1 MVFLKIK
8 LIKLNCI
15 LENLNPIDIPGV
27 SPIICSQSSKESH
40 QGDITKIEDCKEIVS
55 ILRSGSKSDVKSSTK
70 KKSVFMLNDLEN
82 LKTNLKFEESTS
94 KQEISDDKYLD
105 NPLEIQ
111 PSMSSASK
119 PKNPYDEI
127 QIEESKKNSN
137 KFNEPFES
145 TTPSKNKYD
154 EIPIGGGSKRNS
166 NQLTDEN
173 KFKNSYDEI
182 PIGGSKRN
190 SNVFTEENMYLP
202 QPNNIYDEM
211 PIGGKQNSN
220 NFSEENMYPP
230 EGTLVEKNKKPVKKA
245 NTFLKRKTAPNI
257 DVQKEEIENP
267 RIIEENNDCI
277 INKPPDNMKND
288 IETNLED
295 RPTLINYED
304 VPIKNSNDF
313 DEKPLG
319 KTGYK
324 LDVLEEFPPEHN
336 SFEVVNNKS
345 DEPLSNRLKSKIWK
359 VRCEAMEELAK
370 NPQSDFISNF
380 SSFFADSN
388 VNCVE
393 KALIAYKAYL
403 EANLIGFEQEILRI
417 ILDKIYGNGKASIR
431 TVSVDILCM
440 LFETLTDKGSYFE
453 TVNQLLSH
461 KNPKTVCSAINLL
474 SELLI
479 NFGPQNLNFLK
490 PFLNE
495 IERIASGSTTTTKNE
510 AMNLYKEFYKWVG
523 DAVLK
528 TLTSKL
534 KKSQQ
539 DELDKFI
546 SENPFQPLQP
556 KRVKESA
563 SSKNTKGANKNVSA
577 PLPIDPYDILSAVEL
592 FPRFGDSFCEKVL
605 GAGKWTEK
613 KEFLEE
619 MLKVINVPK
628 LSAKDSSE
636 LSTLFST
643 LKKLLN
649 DNNTVVVQLTVQL
662 IGVLAK
668 GLRKAFSSCK
678 YLFPVLLEKFKDK
691 RTGLVE
697 EIKKTLENF
706 SYCINFEEILENVKE
721 TLGDKS
727 PPPVKINT
735 LGFID
740 KTLERKCVE
749 KTINKMKPNI
759 NELMPALKK
768 LTDDGNG
775 DLRDASLTTLGKI
788 VGCFGDN
795 ILGDFQNQLNNAK
808 MQKIQE
814 AAAKMPV
821 QKLKEESKSDFPEK
835 EKEKPKVNQPSQTNQ
850 VPSISSNPS
859 QVKPPKPFV
868 KSATTKQIIAKPGQT
883 VNKVASSK
891 NLPEKE
897 EITMITPEEALES
910 LKKVFDEECLNN
922 IGSNVPKVRLEAV
935 QSLTTK
941 VEELCESKKLSN

>member
-1 MVFLKIK
+1 MFLD
-8 LIKLNCI
+8 
-15 LENLNPIDIPGV
+15 NLNPLEIPGV
-27 SPIICSQSSKESH
+27 SPIIGSQSSKESH
-40 QGDITKIEDCKEIVS
+40 QSDANRTEECKEIVS
-55 ILRSGSKSDVKSSTK
+55 ILKSNSKSDIKSSAK
-70 KKSVFMLNDLEN
+70 KKSVFMLTDYEN
-82 LKTNLKFEESTS
+82 LKTNLKFEEPTS
-94 KQEISDDKYLD
+94 KQELIDIKSLD
-105 NPLEIQ
+105 NNIERNASIG
-111 PSMSSASK
+111 SASK
-119 PKNPYDEI
+119 SKNSYDEI
-127 QIEESKKNSN
+127 QIGGSKKNSSN
-137 KFNEPFES
+137 FNDNFES
-145 TTPSKNKYD
+145 NTPSKNPYD
-154 EIPIGGGSKRNS
+154 EIPIGGSTRNS
-166 NQLTDEN
+166 NKFTEEN
-173 KFKNSYDEI
+173 NIQKNSYDEI
-182 PIGGSKRN
+182 PIGGSK
-190 SNVFTEENMYLP
+190 SNLNPFTEENMFPP
-202 QPNNIYDEM
+202 QSKNIYDEM
-211 PIGGKQNSN
+211 PIGGKANSN
-220 NFSEENMYPP
+220 MFSEENMYPP
-230 EGTLVEKNKKPVKKA
+230 EGAPTEKVKKPLKKA
-245 NTFLKRKTAPNI
+245 TTFLKRKTAANVDI
-257 DVQKEEIENP
+257 QKEENENP

-277 INKPPDNMKND
+277 INKPTHDIKND
-288 IETNLED
+288 IEANLED
-295 RPTLINYED
+295 RPTLINFED
-304 VPIKNSNDF
+304 VPIKQINSNANNF

-324 LDVLEEFPPEHN
+324 LDALDEFPPEHN
-336 SFEVVNNKS
+336 SFEVVNKNS

-359 VRCEAMEELAK
+359 VRCQALEELAK
-370 NPQSDFISNF
+370 DPQSDFVSNF
-380 SSFFADSN
+380 ATFFADSN

-393 KALIAYKAYL
+393 KALVAYKAYL

-417 ILDKIYGNGKASIR
+417 IVDKVYANGKTSIR
-431 TVSVDILCM
+431 IISVDILCM
-440 LFETLTDKGSYFE
+440 LFETLSDKGSYFE
-453 TVNQLLSH
+453 AVNQLLSH

-495 IERIASGSTTTTKNE
+495 IERIASGSITTTRNE

-528 TLTSKL
+528 TMTSKL

-546 SENPFQPLQP
+546 SENPFQPVQP

-563 SSKNTKGANKNVSA
+563 SSKNTKGANNNA
-577 PLPIDPYDILSAVEL
+577 PTPIDPYDISTAVEL
-592 FPRFGDSFCEKVL
+592 FPKFGESFCEKVL
-605 GAGKWTEK
+605 SASKWTEK

-619 MLKVINVPK
+619 MLKFINVPK
-628 LSAKDSSE
+628 LSAKDSSD

-668 GLRKAFSSCK
+668 GLRKTFSSCK

-706 SYCINFEEILENVKE
+706 SYCINFEDILENLKE

-727 PPPVKINT
+727 PPSIKINA

-740 KTLERKCVE
+740 KTLEKKCAE
-749 KTINKMKPNI
+749 KTINKMKISI
-759 NELMPALKK
+759 NELMPVLKK
-768 LTDDGNG
+768 LSDDGNG
-775 DLRDASLTTLGKI
+775 DLRDASLTSLGKI
-788 VGCFGDN
+788 VGCFGDS

-821 QKLKEESKSDFPEK
+821 QKSKEESKSDLPEKEKDK
-835 EKEKPKVNQPSQTNQ
+835 EKEKPKLNQQPNQLNQ
-850 VPSISSNPS
+850 VPTTSSTPS
-859 QVKPPKPFV
+859 QVKPPKPLI

-897 EITMITPEEALES
+897 DLTMISPEEAIES
-910 LKKVFDEECLNN
+910 IKKVLDEECLNK

-935 QSLTTK
+935 QSLTNRI
-941 VEELCESKKLSN
+941 EELCDSNKFSN